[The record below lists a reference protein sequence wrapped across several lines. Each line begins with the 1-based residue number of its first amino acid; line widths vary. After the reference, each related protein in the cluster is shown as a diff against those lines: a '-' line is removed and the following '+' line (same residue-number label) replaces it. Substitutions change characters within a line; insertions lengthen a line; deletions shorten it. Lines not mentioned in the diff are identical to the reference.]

1 MGRKR
6 HTPEEIVAK
15 LRQVDVL
22 VAQGQTIDAAARSIG
37 VTQTT
42 YHRWRNEFGG
52 LKLDQVKRLKVL
64 EAENARLRRAVADLT
79 LDKVILT
86 DAARGNW

>member
-6 HTPEEIVAK
+6 HTPEEIVAR
-15 LRQVDVL
+15 LRPLDVL

-42 YHRWRNEFGG
+42 SHRWREPSS
-52 LKLDQVKRLKVL
+52 
-64 EAENARLRRAVADLT
+64 
-79 LDKVILT
+79 
-86 DAARGNW
+86 AASSSTKSSA